1 MLDDR
6 TTTTADPAPAATAD
20 QTEDAR
26 AAGTAPQPGPAQ
38 VGATPNRGHG
48 TFSARRRAGLA
59 AGSVGVA
66 LLVAAVLTGR
76 PPDPSG
82 PALTPEAPQPPAAVA
97 VRPDLEPRPAPAPAP
112 PPAPAAA
119 AFDLATLPFP
129 SPIDLLP
136 AGLPQ
141 ATVTD
146 VGELPHLSATP
157 VAVAIPVWTVPDDT
171 FPPVLALRDHNYAD
185 PARWVVTQSQGDWV
199 QVLLPEGRL
208 ALPSQDPSA
217 VNHAA
222 GWVRSADVT
231 LTPEASSAV
240 VDLSDRS
247 VTVTA
252 PSGSVETIPTG
263 VGAPATPTPPGL
275 GQVLTIAES
284 QVGLAV
290 YTSLQSETIDSFLGS
305 GGAMVAFHVG
315 PGQGREVSNGCLRL
329 TAAGLEAMRA
339 LPVGAPILVRP

>member
-1 MLDDR
+1 MLHHR
-6 TTTTADPAPAATAD
+6 TTATADPAPAATAD
-20 QTEDAR
+20 R
-26 AAGTAPQPGPAQ
+26 SSVAPPAP
-38 VGATPNRGHG
+38 T
-48 TFSARRRAGLA
+48 SRRAGLV
-59 AGSVGVA
+59 AGSVGMA
-66 LLVAAVLTGR
+66 LLVAAVLSWR
-76 PPDPSG
+76 APDPSSA
-82 PALTPEAPQPPAAVA
+82 ALTPEAPEPPAAVA
-97 VRPDLEPRPAPAPAP
+97 VRPDPWPRPAPAPAQ
-112 PPAPAAA
+112 APAAA
-119 AFDLATLPFP
+119 EYDLTALPFP

-141 ATVTD
+141 ATVAD
-146 VGELPHLSATP
+146 VAELPRLSATP
-157 VAVAIPVWTVPDDT
+157 VAVAIPVWTAPDDT
-171 FPPVLALRDHNYAD
+171 VPPVLALRDHNYAD

-208 ALPSQDPSA
+208 ALPSQDPSR

-231 LTPEASSAV
+231 LTPEPSSAV

-252 PSGSVETIPTG
+252 PSGGAETIPAG
-263 VGAPATPTPPGL
+263 VGAPVTPTPPGL

-290 YTSLQSETIDSFLGS
+290 YTSLQSEAIDSFLGS